1 MSQLVPIARRTLLHE
16 WRRFLP
22 CAAAI
27 ACAMVLIAVQAA
39 LITGI
44 FSSAAVYIDAS
55 DADLW
60 MGLRGTQSIE
70 LGRPIARDADLVLRA
85 NPDVLRVE
93 PFRWVSADWRGPS
106 NRGQES
112 VFVSGI
118 EPQADGL
125 IFARALPPDTRALLG
140 EPGAV
145 IVDRADLP
153 KLGIEVGGYG
163 YVNGMRVHLVAA
175 ASRLRALGAI
185 SLVAS
190 LDTARALDL
199 DNRTDRSAYY
209 VAKLRPGVASE
220 QARERLSRLA
230 SHAVQIWTRD
240 EFSHR
245 AVAYWLF
252 ETGAGLGVSFISLVV
267 AAAGGVIASQSLRSA
282 LAPSMKEYATL
293 RAFGVSAGALRR
305 LVIEKTLWLAA
316 VAALSSSVVITVLV
330 SAARQ
335 ADVPAAL
342 TAPGIVSIAA
352 LLLVVTATAAL
363 GAIRLVSRVDTFALL
378 R

>member
-1 MSQLVPIARRTLLHE
+1 MPIARRTLLHE

-27 ACAMVLIAVQAA
+27 ACAMVLIAVQVA

-44 FSSAAVYIDAS
+44 FASAAVYIDAS

-70 LGRPIARDADLVLRA
+70 LGRPIPRDADLAVRA
-85 NPDVLRVE
+85 SADVIRLE
-93 PFRWVSADWRGPS
+93 PFRWVSADWRGPG
-106 NRGQES
+106 RQGEES

-118 EPQADGL
+118 EPRAGGL
-125 IFARALPPDTRALLG
+125 IFSRALSPEMRRLLL

-145 IVDRADLP
+145 IVDRADLT
-153 KLGIEVGGYG
+153 KLGINVGGYG
-163 YVNGMRVHLVAA
+163 RVNGMRVHLVAA
-175 ASRLRALGAI
+175 ASGLRALGGV

-190 LDTARALDL
+190 LDTARTLDL

-209 VAKLRPGVASE
+209 VAKLRPGVDPE
-220 QARERLSRLA
+220 EARERLAHHA
-230 SHAVQIWTRD
+230 SPVVQIWTRG
-240 EFSHR
+240 EFSRR

-252 ETGAGLGVSFISLVV
+252 ETGAGLGVLFISLVV

-316 VAALSSSVVITVLV
+316 VAVLAASVAIVTVV
-330 SAARQ
+330 GAARQ

-342 TAPGIVSIAA
+342 TTPGILAIAA
-352 LLLVVTATAAL
+352 LLLIVASTAAF
-363 GAIRLVSRVDTFALL
+363 GATRLVSKLDTFALL